1 MGFKF
6 RYEALLSYRQHIKE
20 KAEIELSHAQR
31 QLNQCRELLKNYRES
46 LWLTNQDLGSNLKAK
61 MPSHILKNHSDYI
74 TALKINI
81 EAQKIEIER
90 AEKFVAEKLEN
101 LLAKTKQYKVIE
113 RLKERDFLKWNHQQN
128 LMEQKEISEMA
139 VLRYGKEFL

>member
-6 RYEALLSYRQHIKE
+6 RYEALLSYRLHIKE

-31 QLNQCRELLKNYRES
+31 QLNQCRELLKNYKES
-46 LWLTNQDLGSNLKAK
+46 LWLANQDLGSNLKAK
-61 MPSHILKNHSDYI
+61 IPSHVLKNHSDYI

-81 EAQKIEIER
+81 EAQKIEMDR
-90 AEKFVAEKLEN
+90 VEKFAAEKLEN

-113 RLKERDFLKWNHQQN
+113 GLKERDFLKWNHQQH